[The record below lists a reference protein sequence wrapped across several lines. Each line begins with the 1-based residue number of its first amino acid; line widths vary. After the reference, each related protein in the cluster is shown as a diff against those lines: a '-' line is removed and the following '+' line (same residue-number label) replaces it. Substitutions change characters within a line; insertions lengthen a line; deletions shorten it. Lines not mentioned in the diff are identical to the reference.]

1 MCVPL
6 HNPGN
11 KFDFFAII
19 IPCLAVLLAVAAC
32 GSGSNSREAL
42 RADTLRDALGRA
54 VLLDGPPRRIMAL
67 APSLTAM
74 LFLVCDTNRIAA
86 VTQNCDSPPATKRKP
101 VVNSYP
107 VDFEGL
113 LRIKPDLV
121 FAVEGITPLADA
133 RRIEDLGI
141 PVYYQQYRT
150 VEDVL
155 KGIEAIGTITG
166 YAQRAQ
172 RLADSLRTLQ
182 EAIRKETATLPKPK
196 VLGII
201 WPEDPIYVFG
211 RNTVFSDKLAV
222 AGGVNAVEAI
232 FEAESPALTRE
243 YILKINP
250 DVIIGGGFEKMDT
263 TFFRQYPELRRVNAY
278 RNRRIYRLTDDLM
291 SRPGPRVVESI
302 LEIKHVLHPESTP

>member
-1 MCVPL
+1 
-6 HNPGN
+6 
-11 KFDFFAII
+11 
-19 IPCLAVLLAVAAC
+19 
-32 GSGSNSREAL
+32 
-42 RADTLRDALGRA
+42 
-54 VLLDGPPRRIMAL
+54 MAL
-67 APSLTAM
+67 APSLTEM
-74 LFLVCDTNRIAA
+74 LFLVCDTDRIAA
-86 VTQNCDSPPATKRKP
+86 VTQNCDYPAAAKRKP

-155 KGIEAIGTITG
+155 KGIQAVGTITG
-166 YAQRAQ
+166 NADRAR
-172 RLADSLRTLQ
+172 RLADSLRTVRD
-182 EAIRKETATLPKPK
+182 AIRRETAALPKPK

-211 RNTVFSDKLAV
+211 RNTVFSDKLVA
-222 AGGVNAVEAI
+222 AGGVNAVEPI

-302 LEIKHVLHPESTP
+302 LEIKNAIHPKPTP

>member
-1 MCVPL
+1 MCIPL

-11 KFDFFAII
+11 KFDFIGII
-19 IPCLAVLLAVAAC
+19 ALLPVILLAAAGC
-32 GSGSNSREAL
+32 GGQQDHREAV
-42 RADTLRDALGRA
+42 RADTLRDALGREVRLA
-54 VLLDGPPRRIMAL
+54 GPPRRVMAL
-67 APSLTAM
+67 APSLTEM
-74 LFLVCDTNRIAA
+74 LFLVCDTGQIVA
-86 VTQNCDSPPATKRKP
+86 VTQNCDYPAAAKRKP

-113 LRIKPDLV
+113 LRVRPDLV
-121 FAVEGITPLADA
+121 FAVEGITSLADA
-133 RRIEDLGI
+133 RRIEALGI

-155 KGIEAIGTITG
+155 RGIETVGAITG
-166 YAQRAQ
+166 HAEKAG
-172 RLADSLRTLQ
+172 RLADSLRTLRD
-182 EAIRKETATLPKPK
+182 AIRRETAALPKPK
-196 VLGII
+196 VLAII

-211 RNTVFSDKLAV
+211 RNTVFSDKLTA
-222 AGGVNAVEAI
+222 AGGVNAVDTV

-250 DVIIGGGFEKMDT
+250 DVIISDGFGKMDT

-278 RNRRIYRLTDDLM
+278 RNRRVYRLTDDLM

-302 LEIKHVLHPESTP
+302 LEIKNALHPKPTP

>member
-1 MCVPL
+1 MCIPL

-11 KFDFFAII
+11 KFDFFGII
-19 IPCLAVLLAVAAC
+19 VPLLAVLLAVAGC
-32 GSGSNSREAL
+32 GGNSGSREAL
-42 RADTLRDALGRA
+42 RADTLRDALNRA
-54 VLLDGPPRRIMAL
+54 VVLDGPPRRVMAL
-67 APSLTAM
+67 APSLTEM
-74 LFLVCDTNRIAA
+74 LFLVCDTAQVAA
-86 VTQNCDSPPATKRKP
+86 VTQNCDFPAAAKRKP

-133 RRIEDLGI
+133 RRIEALGI

-155 KGIEAIGTITG
+155 KGIEAVGTITG
-166 YAQRAQ
+166 HAEKAR
-172 RLADSLRTLQ
+172 RLADSLRTVRN
-182 EAIRKETATLPKPK
+182 AIRRETATLPKPK

-211 RNTVFSDKLAV
+211 RNTVFSDKLLT
-222 AGGVNAVEAI
+222 AGGVNAVEPI
-232 FEAESPALTRE
+232 FEAESPALSRE

-250 DVIIGGGFEKMDT
+250 DVIIGGDFEKMDT

-278 RNRRIYRLTDDLM
+278 RNRRIYRLTDDLL

-302 LEIKHVLHPESTP
+302 LEIKNAIHPKPTP

>member
-1 MCVPL
+1 MAL
-6 HNPGN
+6 FLG
-11 KFDFFAII
+11 I
-19 IPCLAVLLAVAAC
+19 LLAAAGC
-32 GSGSNSREAL
+32 GGNPASHEAV
-42 RADTLRDALGRA
+42 RADTLRDALGRQVRLA
-54 VLLDGPPRRIMAL
+54 GTPRRVMAL
-67 APSLTAM
+67 APSLTEM
-74 LFLVCDTNRIAA
+74 LFLVCDSGQIAA
-86 VTQNCDSPPATKRKP
+86 VTQNCDYPAAAKRKP

-113 LRIKPDLV
+113 LRVKPDLV

-155 KGIEAIGTITG
+155 RGIETVGTLTG
-166 YAQRAQ
+166 HAEKAG
-172 RLADSLRTLQ
+172 RLADSLRTRRD
-182 EAIRKETATLPKPK
+182 AIRRETANLPKPK
-196 VLGII
+196 VLAII
-201 WPEDPIYVFG
+201 WPQDPIYVFG
-211 RNTVFSDKLAV
+211 RNTVFSDKLAA
-222 AGGVNAVEAI
+222 AGGVNAVDTV

-250 DVIIGGGFEKMDT
+250 DVIISDGFAKMDT

-278 RNRRIYRLTDDLM
+278 RNRRVYRLSDDLM

-302 LEIKHVLHPESTP
+302 LEIRNAIHPQPTP

>member
-1 MCVPL
+1 MASWIALLLGVSGCG
-6 HNPGN
+6 GN
-11 KFDFFAII
+11 
-19 IPCLAVLLAVAAC
+19 
-32 GSGSNSREAL
+32 SGPREAL

-54 VLLDGPPRRIMAL
+54 VVLDGPPRRVMAL
-67 APSLTAM
+67 APSLTEM
-74 LFLVCDTNRIAA
+74 LFLVCDTGQVVA
-86 VTQNCDSPPATKRKP
+86 VTQNCDHPAAARRKP

-141 PVYYQQYRT
+141 PVYFQQYRT

-155 KGIEAIGTITG
+155 RGIEAVGTITG
-166 YAQRAQ
+166 HGDRA
-172 RLADSLRTLQ
+172 RRVADSLRTLQ
-182 EAIRKETATLPKPK
+182 DAVRRETVAGPKPK

-201 WPEDPIYVFG
+201 WPGDPIYVFG
-211 RNTVFSDKLAV
+211 KNTVFSDKLTI
-222 AGGVNAVEAI
+222 AGGINAVDSA
-232 FEAESPALTRE
+232 FKAESPALSRE

-250 DVIIGGGFEKMDT
+250 DVIIGGSFEKMDT
-263 TFFRQYPELRRVNAY
+263 TFFRQYPELRRVAAY
-278 RNRRIYRLTDDLM
+278 HNRRIYALTDDLT

-302 LEIKHVLHPESTP
+302 LEIKNAIHPKPAP